1 MLELV
6 RALAIAWKN
15 LAAYPAGH
23 PALAASMALAH
34 HRLQELLSGSG
45 TATIGVARDGLV
57 CGQEKVT
64 SSHARDLARALYLRE
79 VALLRFQPGVTAA
92 ELLALLRSISLEA
105 ARSDAPPLAGQLA
118 EAGVTHVQIEAV
130 DFSQIRVTDDMAD
143 HALAPPATLWDDLLR
158 AILAGHTL
166 SAEGRRVVDSG
177 AAATPRGL
185 AAILQEVM
193 GVGEAGDNRGFTA
206 ARAERARLD
215 DRLSQV
221 VGKHF
226 SGASAERM
234 LAANQIAEL
243 VRALP
248 EEIRGA
254 IVTAALRAL
263 ASDES
268 AGEALKVLADSAA
281 PDTVLQALRR
291 IKEEVPLS
299 SHALRLL
306 HALSS
311 VAPSLGARQVE
322 APDPALLAELSVL
335 FLEDDIDR
343 YNPEDHKQLLSNAAL
358 EIPTSPEGVVS
369 LGERLMTLTDD
380 AVADHMVGASVEML
394 IRLGGREGTDVL
406 LSRVEGLF
414 RDCVSR
420 GRLEAAVAVA
430 EDLKALGDEH
440 ALAPAVQKQ
449 VHDAIGRM
457 ATAESLQAILDAL
470 NRRGAHSASL
480 GRRLMDALGAA
491 AARGFLIAL
500 AEESDKSRRRR
511 ILDLLVSF
519 GPVIAGPARGLLG
532 DARWYVVRNMLV
544 LLQRVGDRSA
554 LAEARICA
562 THPDLRVRLEAIKY
576 LLAYDPEVPRDLL
589 ADAIHDP
596 DPKLAEAA
604 VVLAGNYG
612 IKEAVDPLLEVVAD
626 WDVFGRRRSI
636 RVKALKALGELAD
649 PVALPRLERF
659 FRNWRVPL
667 VALDERRTAYRSLQA
682 YPVEAR
688 TTLVE
693 RGLRSHD
700 EEIRRICFDLMRI
713 RSVPPSTSSG
723 A

>member
-34 HRLQELLSGSG
+34 QRLQELLSGSG
-45 TATIGVARDGLV
+45 IATIGVARDGLV

-79 VALLRFQPGVTAA
+79 VALLRFEPGVTAA
-92 ELLALLRSISLEA
+92 ELEALLRSISLDA

-118 EAGVTHVQIEAV
+118 AAGVTHVQVEVV
-130 DFSQIRVTDDMAD
+130 DFSQIRVTDDMAAD
-143 HALAPPATLWDDLLR
+143 APAPATLWDDLLR

-166 SAEGRRVVDSG
+166 SAEGRRIMDSG
-177 AAATPRGL
+177 EAATPRGL
-185 AAILQEVM
+185 AAILQEAM
-193 GVGEAGDNRGFTA
+193 GSGRTGDDQRAAGTA
-206 ARAERARLD
+206 EHARLD

-248 EEIRGA
+248 EDIR
-254 IVTAALRAL
+254 AALVAAAL
-263 ASDES
+263 KAMASDES
-268 AGEALKVLADSAA
+268 AGEALRVLADSAA
-281 PDTVLQALRR
+281 PDTILQALRR

-311 VAPSLGARQVE
+311 LAPSLGARQIE

-335 FLEDDIDR
+335 FLEDDVDR
-343 YNPEDHKQLLSNAAL
+343 YNPQDHKELLTNAAL
-358 EIPTSPEGVVS
+358 NVPYSPEGVVD
-369 LGERLMTLTDD
+369 LGDRTMTLTDD
-380 AVADHMVGASVEML
+380 AVADHMANASIEML
-394 IRLGGREGTDVL
+394 VRLGGRDGTAVL

-420 GRLEAAVAVA
+420 GRLEAAVMLA

-440 ALAPAVQKQ
+440 ALAPAVQAQ
-449 VHDAIGRM
+449 VDASLGRL
-457 ATAESLQAILDAL
+457 ATAESVRAILDAL

-480 GRRLMDALGAA
+480 ARRLMDALGAA
-491 AARGFLIAL
+491 ATRSFLIAL
-500 AEESDKSRRRR
+500 AEEPDKSRRRR
-511 ILDLLVSF
+511 ILEVLVSF
-519 GPVIAGPARGLLG
+519 GPVIAGPATELLG
-532 DARWYVVRNMLV
+532 DDRWYVVRNMIV
-544 LLQRVGDRSA
+544 LLQRVRDHSA
-554 LAEARICA
+554 LAEMRLCA
-562 THPDLRVRLEAIKY
+562 AHPDLRVRLEAIKY
-576 LLAYDPEVPRDLL
+576 LLAYDPQVPRDLL
-589 ADAIHDP
+589 ARAIHDP
-596 DPKLAEAA
+596 DPKMAEAA
-604 VVLAGNYG
+604 VTLAGNYG

-649 PVALPRLERF
+649 PMALPRLQRF

-667 VALDERRTAYRSLQA
+667 VSLDERRTAYRSLQA
-682 YPVEAR
+682 YPVAAR
-688 TTLVE
+688 TTFVE
-693 RGLRSHD
+693 RGLRSPD
-700 EEIRRICFDLMRI
+700 EEIRRICLDLARV
-713 RSVPPSTSSG
+713 RPNPPSSPRG

>member
-34 HRLQELLSGSG
+34 QRLQELLSGSG
-45 TATIGVARDGLV
+45 TATLGVARDGLV

-79 VALLRFQPGVTAA
+79 VALLRFEPGVTAA
-92 ELLALLRSISLEA
+92 ELEALLRSISLDA

-118 EAGVTHVQIEAV
+118 AAGVTHVQVEAV
-130 DFSQIRVTDDMAD
+130 DFSQIRVTDDMAAD
-143 HALAPPATLWDDLLR
+143 APAPATLWDDLLR

-177 AAATPRGL
+177 EVATPRGL
-185 AAILQEVM
+185 AAILQEAM
-193 GVGEAGDNRGFTA
+193 GIGKAGGNEGFA
-206 ARAERARLD
+206 AGGAERARLD

-248 EEIRGA
+248 EDIRGA
-254 IVTAALRAL
+254 LVAAALRAL

-281 PDTVLQALRR
+281 PDTILQALRR

-311 VAPSLGARQVE
+311 VAPSLGARRIE

-335 FLEDDIDR
+335 FLEDDVDR
-343 YNPEDHKQLLSNAAL
+343 YNPEDHKQLLTNAAL
-358 EIPTSPEGVVS
+358 DVPTSPEGVVD
-369 LGERLMTLTDD
+369 LGDRMTTLTDD
-380 AVADHMVGASVEML
+380 AVADHMANASIEML

-406 LSRVEGLF
+406 LSRIEGLF

-420 GRLEAAVAVA
+420 GRLEAAVTLA
-430 EDLKALGDEH
+430 EDLKALGDDH
-440 ALAPAVQKQ
+440 ALAPAVQARL
-449 VHDAIGRM
+449 DDTIGRM
-457 ATAESLQAILDAL
+457 ATAESVRAILDSL
-470 NRRGAHSASL
+470 NRRGARSASL
-480 GRRLMDALGAA
+480 ARRLMDALGAA
-491 AARGFLIAL
+491 AARGFLVAL
-500 AEESDKSRRRR
+500 AEEPDKSRRRR
-511 ILDLLVSF
+511 ILELLVSF
-519 GPVIAGPARGLLG
+519 GPVIAGPATELLG
-532 DARWYVVRNMLV
+532 DARWYVVRNMVV
-544 LLQRVGDRSA
+544 LLHRVGDRSA
-554 LAEARICA
+554 LAQVRLCA
-562 THPDLRVRLEAIKY
+562 AHLDLRVRLEAIKY

-589 ADAIHDP
+589 ARAIHDP
-596 DPKLAEAA
+596 DPKMAEAA
-604 VVLAGNYG
+604 VTLAGNYG
-612 IKEAVDPLLEVVAD
+612 IKEAVDPLLEIVAD

-636 RVKALKALGELAD
+636 RLKALKALGELAD

-659 FRNWRVPL
+659 FRNWLVPL
-667 VALDERRTAYRSLQA
+667 VSLDERRTAYRSLQT
-682 YPVEAR
+682 YPAEAR

-700 EEIRRICFDLMRI
+700 EEIRRICLDLMRI
-713 RSVPPSTSSG
+713 RPVPPSSSSG

>member
-34 HRLQELLSGSG
+34 QRLQELLSGSG
-45 TATIGVARDGLV
+45 TATLGVARDGLV

-79 VALLRFQPGVTAA
+79 VALLRFEPGVTAG
-92 ELLALLRSISLEA
+92 ELEALLRSISLDA

-118 EAGVTHVQIEAV
+118 AAGVTHVQVEAV
-130 DFSQIRVTDDMAD
+130 DFSQIRVTDDMAAD
-143 HALAPPATLWDDLLR
+143 APAPATLWDDLLR

-166 SAEGRRVVDSG
+166 SAEGRRIVDSG
-177 AAATPRGL
+177 EVATPRGL
-185 AAILQEVM
+185 AAILQEAM
-193 GVGEAGDNRGFTA
+193 GIGKAGGNEGFA
-206 ARAERARLD
+206 AGGAERARLD

-248 EEIRGA
+248 EDIRGTLVA
-254 IVTAALRAL
+254 AALRAL

-268 AGEALKVLADSAA
+268 AGEALKVLADSAT
-281 PDTVLQALRR
+281 PDTILQALRR

-311 VAPSLGARQVE
+311 VAPSLGARRIE

-335 FLEDDIDR
+335 FLEDDVDR
-343 YNPEDHKQLLSNAAL
+343 YNPEDHKQLLTNAAL
-358 EIPTSPEGVVS
+358 DVPTSPEGVVD
-369 LGERLMTLTDD
+369 LGDRMTTLTDD
-380 AVADHMVGASVEML
+380 AVADHMANASIEML

-406 LSRVEGLF
+406 LLRIEGLF

-420 GRLEAAVAVA
+420 GRLEAAVTLA

-440 ALAPAVQKQ
+440 ALAAAVQARL
-449 VHDAIGRM
+449 DDTIGRM
-457 ATAESLQAILDAL
+457 ATAESVRTILDSL
-470 NRRGAHSASL
+470 NRRGARSASL
-480 GRRLMDALGAA
+480 ARRLMDALGAA
-491 AARGFLIAL
+491 AARGFLVAL
-500 AEESDKSRRRR
+500 AEEPDKSRRRR
-511 ILDLLVSF
+511 ILELLVSF
-519 GPVIAGPARGLLG
+519 GPVIAGPATELLG
-532 DARWYVVRNMLV
+532 DARWYVVRNMVV
-544 LLQRVGDRSA
+544 LLHRVGDRSA
-554 LAEARICA
+554 LAQVRLCA
-562 THPDLRVRLEAIKY
+562 AHLDLRVRLEAIKY

-589 ADAIHDP
+589 ARAIHDP
-596 DPKLAEAA
+596 DPKMAEAA
-604 VVLAGNYG
+604 VTLAGNYG
-612 IKEAVDPLLEVVAD
+612 LKEAVDPLLEIVAD

-636 RVKALKALGELAD
+636 RLKALKALGELAD

-659 FRNWRVPL
+659 FRNWLVPL
-667 VALDERRTAYRSLQA
+667 VSLDERRTAYRSLQT
-682 YPVEAR
+682 YPAEAR

-700 EEIRRICFDLMRI
+700 EEIRRICLDLMRI
-713 RSVPPSTSSG
+713 RPVPPSSSSG

>member
-23 PALAASMALAH
+23 PALAASVALAH
-34 HRLQELLSGSG
+34 QRLQELLSGSG
-45 TATIGVARDGLV
+45 TAIIGVARDGLV

-79 VALLRFQPGVTAA
+79 VALLRFEPGVTAA
-92 ELLALLRSISLEA
+92 ELEALLRSISPDA

-118 EAGVTHVQIEAV
+118 AAGVTHVQIEAV

-143 HALAPPATLWDDLLR
+143 DAQAPPATLWDDLLR

-185 AAILQEVM
+185 AAVLQEVM
-193 GVGEAGDNRGFTA
+193 GVGEAGDNQGFTA
-206 ARAERARLD
+206 GSAERARLD

-248 EEIRGA
+248 EDIRGA
-254 IVTAALRAL
+254 LVAAALRAL

-281 PDTVLQALRR
+281 PDTILQALRR

-311 VAPSLGARQVE
+311 VAPSLGARQIE
-322 APDPALLAELSVL
+322 PPDPALLAELSVL
-335 FLEDDIDR
+335 FLEDDVDR
-343 YNPEDHKQLLSNAAL
+343 YNPEDHKQFLSNAAL
-358 EIPTSPEGVVS
+358 DVPTSPEGVVN
-369 LGERLMTLTDD
+369 LGERLLTLTDD
-380 AVADHMVGASVEML
+380 AVADHMANASVEML

-406 LSRVEGLF
+406 LSRIEGLF

-420 GRLEAAVAVA
+420 GRLEAAVALA
-430 EDLKALGDEH
+430 EDLKALGDER
-440 ALAPAVQKQ
+440 ALAPAVQAQ
-449 VHDAIGRM
+449 VDDAIGRM
-457 ATAESLQAILDAL
+457 ATAESLQAVLEAL
-470 NRRGAHSASL
+470 NRRGARSASL
-480 GRRLMDALGAA
+480 GRRLLDALGAA
-491 AARGFLIAL
+491 AVRGFLIAL
-500 AEESDKSRRRR
+500 AEEPDKSRRRR
-511 ILDLLVSF
+511 ILELLVSF
-519 GPVIAGPARGLLG
+519 GPVIAGPARELLG
-532 DARWYVVRNMLV
+532 DARWYVVRNMIV

-554 LAEARICA
+554 LPEARLCA
-562 THPDLRVRLEAIKY
+562 AHPDLRVRLEAIKY
-576 LLAYDPEVPRDLL
+576 LLAHDPEVPRDLL
-589 ADAIHDP
+589 ARAIHDP
-596 DPKLAEAA
+596 DPKMAEAA
-604 VVLAGNYG
+604 VTLAGNYG

-649 PVALPRLERF
+649 PVALPRLEHF
-659 FRNWRVPL
+659 FRNWLVPL
-667 VALDERRTAYRSLQA
+667 VSLDERRTAYRSLQT
-682 YPVEAR
+682 YPAEAR

-700 EEIRRICFDLMRI
+700 EEIRRICLDLMRI
-713 RSVPPSTSSG
+713 RPVPPSSSSG